1 MLTKL
6 SHAFDVI
13 EKICFHISALCAGLM
28 MLMISADA
36 IARYVINKPIMGVVE
51 IVEEYLMVVLIF
63 LAMSMTNKSGYHLK
77 VELLD
82 RFIPPWVKKVL
93 EPTIIALNFTIIFL
107 IVVASWGTFVQT
119 FETKELSVGMV
130 PYPLWPAYLVVPLG
144 CALLC
149 IRMFRDFISCFRH
162 GCLDHPAETD
172 KVIEE
177 L

>member
-1 MLTKL
+1 M

-13 EKICFHISALCAGLM
+13 ENVCFYLSAACAGLM

-51 IVEEYLMVVLIF
+51 IVEEYMMVVLIF

-77 VELLD
+77 VELLN

-107 IVVASWGTFVQT
+107 IVVASWGTFVRA